1 MLAISFIVYA
11 IDLPEDMIR
20 PPQPE
25 RVLVILQ
32 HDCLPPHLVSI
43 YLGTVF
49 GGFILETDL
58 RSNMNE

>member
-11 IDLPEDMIR
+11 IDLPEDMVR
-20 PPQPE
+20 PPQSE
-25 RVLVILQ
+25 RVLIVLQ

-49 GGFILETDL
+49 GGFILETEL
-58 RSNMNE
+58 RSNTNE